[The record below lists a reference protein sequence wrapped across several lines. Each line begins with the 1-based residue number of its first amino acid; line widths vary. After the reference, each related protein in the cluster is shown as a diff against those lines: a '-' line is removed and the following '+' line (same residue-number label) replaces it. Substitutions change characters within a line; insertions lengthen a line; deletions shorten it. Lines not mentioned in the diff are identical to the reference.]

1 MSADLVIRNALLV
14 SPEASRHG
22 AVAVSRGRI
31 FAIGRS
37 DAMPSARR
45 VIDAGGRP
53 LIPGALDVHVHVRD
67 PGFTYK
73 ETWATATAAAAVGG
87 VTTIFDM
94 PNTNP
99 PTATAEAL
107 RDKIAI
113 AASQAH
119 VDFGVY
125 GYVGERNIG
134 ELAAMAQAGACGF
147 KLLLGSD
154 NPLVP
159 APNDGAVL
167 EALAKIAQ
175 TGLRCTVHAENNAIL
190 RWREA
195 KIRTQGRDDL
205 SAHLDHHTD
214 VAAVEAIQR
223 VILLSEWTGA
233 KIHIAHENCRHALP
247 LIAAAKRRGIDITAE
262 TCPHYL
268 FLSVAD
274 AARAGGNALRV
285 KPPVRDPSHAGPLWK
300 ALLDGTLDI
309 LSTDHAPH
317 TVEEKNRASV
327 WETAPGFSGVE
338 ISMRLMLTQVAA
350 GRLSLERYVAAAC
363 AAPARA
369 FGLWPRKGAL
379 CVGAD
384 ADMVLLDLEHRAPIR
399 GADFKS
405 LGKVTPFE
413 GVETIGRAGST
424 FLRGELIAH
433 HGEIVSPMG
442 RGRSASIKTVE
453 PD

>member
-22 AVAVSRGRI
+22 AVAVSQGRI
-31 FAIGRS
+31 VAIGRS

-45 VIDAGGRP
+45 VIDAEGRP

-67 PGFTYK
+67 PGFTHK

-99 PTATAEAL
+99 PTASVEAL

-125 GYVGERNIG
+125 GYVGENNIG
-134 ELAAMAQAGACGF
+134 ELAEMAKAGACGF

-167 EALAKIAQ
+167 DALTEIAQ
-175 TGLRCTVHAENNAIL
+175 TGLRCTVHAENNAML
-190 RWREA
+190 CWREA
-195 KIRTQGRDDL
+195 RRSRGRDDL
-205 SAHLDHHTD
+205 AAHLDQHTD
-214 VAAVEAIQR
+214 LAAVEAVQR
-223 VILLSEWTGA
+223 IILFAEWTGA
-233 KIHIAHENCRHALP
+233 KIHIAHENCRYALP
-247 LIAAAKRRGIDITAE
+247 AIAAAKRRGIDITAE

-268 FLSVAD
+268 LLSMED
-274 AARAGGNALRV
+274 ASRAGGNALRV
-285 KPPVRDPSHAGPLWK
+285 KPPLREPGHAEALWDAVRK
-300 ALLDGTLDI
+300 GTLDI

-317 TVEEKNRASV
+317 TVDEKHAPSI

-338 ISMRLMLTQVAA
+338 ISMRLMLTQVVA
-350 GRLSLERYVAAAC
+350 GRMSMERYVDIAC

-369 FGLWPRKGAL
+369 FGLWPRKGAF

-384 ADMVLLDLEHRAPIR
+384 ADMVLLDLDHRAPIR
-399 GADFKS
+399 GAGFKS

-413 GVETIGRAGST
+413 GLETIGRAAST
-424 FLRGELIAH
+424 FLRGEIIAQD
-433 HGEIVSPMG
+433 GEVVGPTGCG
-442 RGRSASIKTVE
+442 RVASKMR
-453 PD
+453 